1 MFWMKVIK
9 TPEAILVNI
18 CDEELLGKTFREGE
32 VVLRVTSSFYGG
44 EKVDEEKVKEM
55 IEEGDIISLVGERS
69 IGVAISLGYAVTSA
83 VKKVQGVPHLNIYK
97 L

>member
-1 MFWMKVIK
+1 MKVIK
-9 TPEAILVNI
+9 TSEALLVNI

-32 VVLRVTSSFYGG
+32 VVLKVVSSFYGG

-69 IGVAISLGYAVTSA
+69 INIAISLGYAVASA
-83 VKKVQGVPHLNIYK
+83 VKKVQGIPHLNIYK